1 MSNIVMSILESYLF
15 LKALFEI
22 RDEAHYSID
31 ILEQT
36 DQWTFFA
43 AKEKTTIK
51 LSLGQSMLKHPLN
64 IP

>member
-22 RDEAHYSID
+22 WMRLITVSILD
-31 ILEQT
+31 QT
-36 DQWTFFA
+36 DQWTFCA
-43 AKEKTTIK
+43 AEEKTTIK